1 MNSKIF
7 FKTTYGQLLVEK
19 LFEQQKLLH
28 NLKKVDSKL
37 QKFVTDIED
46 KRESVSGF
54 PQITFSL

>member
-1 MNSKIF
+1 MNSKIS
-7 FKTTYGQLLVEK
+7 FKTTYDQLLVGK

-28 NLKKVDSKL
+28 HLKNVDSKL

-46 KRESVSGF
+46 KRELVSGF